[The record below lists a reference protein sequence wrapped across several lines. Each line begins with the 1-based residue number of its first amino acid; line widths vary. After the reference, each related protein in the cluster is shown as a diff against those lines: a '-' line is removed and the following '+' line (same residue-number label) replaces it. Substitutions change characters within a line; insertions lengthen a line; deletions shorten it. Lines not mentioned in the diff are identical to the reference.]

1 MPKTLKV
8 RDKTDKYTI
17 KMPNNLFSLPAR
29 VILSGQSGSGKTN
42 FLCNIFLN
50 NEFGYNKIFEP
61 EDIYIFSPTAYEDEK
76 LKCIID
82 NYPKGE
88 IPEENIFNELDDYL
102 ILELYEGLIEEYNE
116 SINDKETPTHKAII
130 IDDFG
135 FQGLMSKNR
144 FNSLVKLFSNSRKFL
159 VSIFIL
165 NQAYSMATPNIRRN
179 ASGLVIFNTSNS
191 ELEQIEKENNYLKS
205 KKEFMELFRNNIIER
220 HDAFIINY
228 SNKLKDLYLD
238 KNFESLSK
246 K

>member
-17 KMPNNLFSLPAR
+17 KMPDNLFNLPAR
-29 VILSGQSGSGKTN
+29 IILSANSGAGKTSY
-42 FLCNIFLN
+42 LCNIFLN
-50 NEFGYNKIFEP
+50 NDFKYNKIFEP
-61 EDIYIFSPTAYEDEK
+61 EDIYIFSPTPYEDQK
-76 LKCIID
+76 LKCIIE

-88 IPEENIFNELDDYL
+88 IPEENIFDELDDEL
-102 ILELYEGLIEEYNE
+102 VLELYEGLVEEFNE
-116 SINDKETPTHKAII
+116 AVQNKEKPTHKAIL

-144 FNSLVKLFSNSRKFL
+144 FNSLVKLMANSRKFL
-159 VSIFIL
+159 VSLFIL
-165 NQAYSMATPNIRRN
+165 NQSYTMATANIRRN
-179 ASGLVIFNTSNS
+179 ASGFIIFNTSNS
-191 ELEQIEKENNYLKS
+191 ELEQIEKENNYLSS
-205 KKEFMELFRNNIIER
+205 KKEFMELFRNNVIER
-220 HDAFIINY
+220 HDALIINY